1 MHAAALS
8 SMWRRIRG
16 RSGAWGVWRGAV
28 WAWGWVLLHGPV
40 PAQTAPPALPPA
52 VEAALAQA
60 QLPPQALSVE
70 VVPLGGGSPRLSYR
84 AEAPVNP
91 ASLMKL
97 ITTYA
102 ALDLLGPAYT
112 WSTPV
117 YVEGRVSDGV
127 LHGTLYLQGQGDP
140 KLVVERLWLLLR
152 RVQQLGIREI
162 RGDIVLDGSA
172 FEVPPGDPGAF
183 DEEPWRPYNVL
194 PDALLINYKS
204 IVLGFVP
211 DVARGR
217 AWVTVEPPLHG
228 FAVDPWVPLDFGAAC
243 SDWRAQLRAEL
254 GDPSRLRFRGA
265 YPARCGENSWAIAH
279 ADPRRYNAQAVLG
292 VWLSLGGQLSGTV
305 REGRV
310 PEGLTPVLAATS
322 PPLAEVVRDINKFS
336 NNVMARQLFL
346 TLGRERRGRGDLTSS
361 RAVVE
366 DWLRGRLG
374 GPDPS
379 VVLDN
384 GAGLS
389 REARASAAFF
399 TRLLQSAWADPVMPE
414 FIASLPAS
422 GRDGTLRR
430 SRIEPGR
437 AYLKTGSLRDVAALA
452 GYVLGD
458 SGQRYSFVAIVNH
471 PRAAAARPVLEALV
485 AWAMHDRPLGVG
497 RSPQ

>member
-1 MHAAALS
+1 MLRRALP
-8 SMWRRIRG
+8 RA
-16 RSGAWGVWRGAV
+16 GAWTPAAIVLGLALARG
-28 WAWGWVLLHGPV
+28 
-40 PAQTAPPALPPA
+40 PAQAQTVPLVLPAP

-60 QLPPQALSVE
+60 QVPREALAVE
-70 VVPLGGGSPRLSYR
+70 VVPVGGGAPRLSHQ
-84 AEAPVNP
+84 AQVPVNP

-97 ITTYA
+97 VTTYA

-117 YVEGRVSDGV
+117 YAEGAVADGV
-127 LHGTLYLQGQGDP
+127 LQGTLYLQGQGDP

-172 FEVPPGDPGAF
+172 FELPPGDPGAF

-211 DVARGR
+211 DPARAR

-228 FAVDPWVPLDFGAAC
+228 FAVDPWVPLDFTAAC
-243 SDWRAQLRAEL
+243 GDWRAALQAEL
-254 GDPSRLRFRGA
+254 GDPARLRFRGA
-265 YPARCGENSWAIAH
+265 YPARCGENQWAIAH
-279 ADPRRYNAQAVLG
+279 ADPRGYNAQAVLG
-292 VWLSLGGQLSGTV
+292 LWRSLGGQLSGTV

-310 PEGLTPVLAATS
+310 PEGLKPLVAASS
-322 PPLAEVVRDINKFS
+322 PTLAEVVRDVNKFS

-346 TLGRERRGRGDLTSS
+346 TLGRERRGLGSLVSS
-361 RAVVE
+361 RAAVE
-366 DWLRGRLG
+366 DWLRSRFGEL
-374 GPDPS
+374 DAS
-379 VVLDN
+379 LVLDN

-389 REARASAAFF
+389 RQARASAAFF
-399 TRLLQSAWADPVMPE
+399 TRLLQSAWTDPVMPE
-414 FIASLPAS
+414 LMASLPVT

-430 SRIEPGR
+430 TRAGPGR
-437 AYLKTGSLRDVAALA
+437 AHLKTGSLRDVAGLA

-471 PRAAAARPVLEALV
+471 PRAAAARPALDALV
-485 AWAMHDRPLGVG
+485 EWAVRDRAEGAAPGSAGPG
-497 RSPQ
+497 RGGQ